1 MSVKHTDSVT
11 TENIKKLLKES
22 KLGFL
27 INERFV
33 NIPAK
38 ISAVML
44 NSLYDEIERMKKKD
58 SSYNFDY
65 YIMISKTCRPKDNKG
80 TSHALHGHQR

>member
-1 MSVKHTDSVT
+1 MSLKHADSVT
-11 TENIKKLLKES
+11 TENIKKLLNES

-38 ISAVML
+38 ISSVML
-44 NSLYDEIERMKKKD
+44 NSLDDEVERMKKKD

-65 YIMISKTCRPKDNKG
+65 YIMISKTCRPKENKG
-80 TSHALHGHQR
+80 IFH